1 MSRPR
6 GRATPNRSIGLV
18 WLLIGSFAL
27 TIASFVT
34 ATLLSEHRSQGI
46 QTAAQSITTNAVPSV
61 ACYSRARTELRQIE
75 MFLERLTAGVVLGR
89 AEGSDVVTLR
99 RTRDSLARQWST
111 CTTLPKYADEEAAQQ
126 RITAHVEELN
136 VSIDDVLD
144 RLDRGDRAGASHEL
158 YQETE
163 PMLDRVDS
171 ELIATI
177 DLNVHNSTLLAD
189 RISKLRETSAH
200 TMTVLLT
207 ISTLLAVTAAVVMV
221 RVLRRFTHL
230 MESRVTEMEHFAGRV
245 AHDIRS
251 PLSAVGIALE
261 LTKRN
266 PELGLSGGVI
276 DRATRTVQRIGQLV
290 DGLLVFAR
298 AGACSPAGSEADVPT
313 VVDGVVEEMRPL
325 AESGGT
331 ALDVERP
338 VVTARVACTPGVLI
352 SLLSNLV
359 GNALK
364 HMGSSPVREVNI
376 RTREL
381 DGVVRFEVHDTGPG
395 IPAAMRPRIFD
406 PYVRAA
412 ASATPGL
419 GLGLAT
425 VRRLAETHGG
435 SVGVVPGRALGSI
448 FWFELPK
455 AGGEPRATTK
465 RFTLQ
470 WIARPRAT

>member
-1 MSRPR
+1 MSRTR
-6 GRATPNRSIGLV
+6 GRANPQRSVRLV

-27 TIASFVT
+27 TIASFVAT
-34 ATLLSEHRSQGI
+34 TLLSEHRSRGI
-46 QTAAQSITTNAVPSV
+46 QTAAQSITANAVPSV
-61 ACYSRARTELRQIE
+61 ACYSRARTDLRQIE

-89 AEGSDVVTLR
+89 TAGSDAATLR
-99 RTRDSLARQWST
+99 QTRDNLAQQWRT
-111 CTTLPKYADEEAAQQ
+111 CTTLPKYPDEEGAQQ
-126 RITAHVEELN
+126 RITAQVGELD
-136 VSIDDVLD
+136 VSIDHVLD
-144 RLDRGDRAGASHEL
+144 RLDRGDRVGASAEL
-158 YQETE
+158 YAETE
-163 PMLDRVDS
+163 PMLDRLDD
-171 ELIATI
+171 EIIATI

-189 RISKLRETSAH
+189 HISKLREASGH

-207 ISTLLAVTAAVVMV
+207 VSTILTVTAAVIMV

-266 PELGLSGGVI
+266 PELGLTGGVI

-298 AGACSPAGSEADVPT
+298 AGACSPEGSEADVAP

-325 AESGGT
+325 AESSGI

-338 VVTARVACTPGVLI
+338 AVTARVACTPGVLI

-364 HMGSSPVREVNI
+364 HMGSSPIKEVHI
-376 RTREL
+376 RTREV
-381 DGVVRFEVHDTGPG
+381 DGLVRFEVHDTGPG
-395 IPAAMRPRIFD
+395 IPAAMRERIFD

-435 SVGVVPGRALGSI
+435 SVGVVPGKAIGSM
-448 FWFELPK
+448 FWFEIPK
-455 AGGEPRATTK
+455 AGGEPRAAK
-465 RFTLQ
+465 RFTRQ
-470 WIARPRAT
+470 WIARLRAT